1 LSELPFT
8 MEPLGPHDRAGF
20 SCGSAPLDHYFERQV
35 SQDIRRRI
43 TACYVAVGNASHQ
56 IAGFYTLSA
65 AQISVTQL
73 PDRFKKNLPRYPS
86 VTAVRTGRLAI
97 DMKFQGQGLGSTL
110 LINAIYR
117 SMRAD
122 IAAYAIIVEPF
133 LGNQGWALEDI
144 M

>member
-8 MEPLGPHDRAGF
+8 IAPLAQHDRSGF

-43 TACYVAVGNASHQ
+43 TACYIAVCNASNQ

-86 VTAVRTGRLAI
+86 VPAVRIGRIAI
-97 DMKFQGQGLGSTL
+97 DMKFQGQGLGSIL